1 MNADDRVG
9 TAILAVP
16 AIALVGVLVRVGP
29 GLGPIGPA
37 LWAVGAGGAIATA
50 LWALARRGSTG
61 RLAGGRA
68 VMGHGHGTQRIISRH
83 EAGHAAAAR
92 ALGGRVRSMRMW
104 SDGGLVQAT
113 LPTSD
118 PQAAITF
125 LRAGRYAAGT
135 GAGCSGDDDL
145 VRRELRDVPR
155 ADRARVRRD
164 ADRDARRIVRQRAG
178 EIRRDAARL
187 LEDAS

>member
-1 MNADDRVG
+1 MTRLIVG
-9 TAILAVP
+9 GAILGLLLAH
-16 AIALVGVLVRVGP
+16 AGSSAAGVLV
-29 GLGPIGPA
+29 L
-37 LWAVGAGGAIATA
+37 GGAAVAI
-50 LWALARRGSTG
+50 WALAGRRPAG

-68 VMGHGHGTQRIISRH
+68 VMSHGHGTQRIISRH

-104 SDGGLVQAT
+104 KDGGEVQAT

-125 LRAGRYAAGT
+125 WRAGRYAAGT
-135 GAGCSGDDDL
+135 GAGCSADDGF

-178 EIRRDAARL
+178 EIRRTAARL
-187 LEDAS
+187 LDESEAR